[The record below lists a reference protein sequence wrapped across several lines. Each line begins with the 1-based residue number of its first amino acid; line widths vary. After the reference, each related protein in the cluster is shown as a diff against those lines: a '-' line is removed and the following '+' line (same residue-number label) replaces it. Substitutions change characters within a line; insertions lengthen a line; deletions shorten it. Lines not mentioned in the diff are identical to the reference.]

1 MGETLL
7 CYRWHA
13 SQVFDNI
20 RYVFSTVLSFLSM
33 GVIVYAIA
41 KGLAALPGHPVLHYI
56 LLVGDLVLLAYL
68 EGLQVAILALEKVRT
83 STFSDV
89 KRAAAAHKLAVAQRG
104 LNVQRFLVGRQFF
117 VVFVV
122 FLCAQLTTYRGLSTV
137 FTWMPDAMFVV
148 LIGTGLPGALIVLAF
163 GQLMPQLVA
172 ATHPITFMNLPG
184 TWSVI
189 QLCLCFETVGVTH
202 FSWVLSYTTKFI
214 FSMGSKEYVKRRVTD
229 VEMTDKSV
237 KNSAKKKN
245 IDKKDNEGTVDK
257 FDMNVVIGD
266 ADVLYAGAEDGL
278 SSAKDSDLQSPAVWR
293 WLQNDSI
300 SSVASHLGYKA
311 ENTNKLPEPATIVRQ
326 LIQSGLDV
334 PRYLLP
340 PHHPQHIPPHIVAYE
355 LLRREAARKNRDEA
369 QQIRS

>member
-1 MGETLL
+1 MGQPTPAAQ
-7 CYRWHA
+7 CWD
-13 SQVFDNI
+13 QF
-20 RYVFSTVLSFLSM
+20 RYIFSTILSFISI
-33 GVIVYAIA
+33 GIIIYSIA
-41 KGLAALPGHPVLHYI
+41 KGFAALPGHPVLQYI
-56 LLVGDLVLLAYL
+56 LLIGDLILLAYL

-83 STFSDV
+83 STFSDI
-89 KRAAAAHKLAVAQRG
+89 KRAAASHKLAVARKG

-122 FLCAQLTTYRGLSTV
+122 FLIAQLTTYRALDTV
-137 FTWMPDAMFVV
+137 FTWMPKTMFVV
-148 LIGTGLPGALIVLAF
+148 LIETGLPGALIVLAF

-202 FSWVLSYTTKFI
+202 FSWVLSYTVKFM
-214 FSMGSKEYVKRRVTD
+214 FSMGSKEHCKRKITND
-229 VEMTDKSV
+229 QEMTQKVAHSN
-237 KNSAKKKN
+237 K
-245 IDKKDNEGTVDK
+245 KKDNEGTVDQ

-278 SSAKDSDLQSPAVWR
+278 SAAKDSDLQSPAVWR

-300 SSVASHLGYKA
+300 SSLAGHYGYSSTA
-311 ENTNKLPEPATIVRQ
+311 EKNTLPEPPAIVRQ
-326 LIQSGLDV
+326 LIQNGLEV

-355 LLRREAARKNRDEA
+355 LLRRNAARRNRDAA